1 MPSFFTTKPR
11 RWKSSKMINQPTYFE
26 AQQWAFSYVTAHN
39 GYQEDATWLLRASH
53 EWDETALLVHL
64 RAPMP
69 VAEWRQY
76 QTNVQRMCAG
86 CPPQQLVG
94 KAPFFGRWF
103 TVTTD
108 TLIPRVETGDL
119 VEWILAD
126 YPENEEKRVA
136 DLGTGSG
143 NIGITLK
150 LARPKW
156 QVTLTD
162 ISPQA
167 ARVAQANARRLGA
180 AVDVVVG
187 DLTAPLTGQYDVLVM
202 NPPYI
207 AVSEQSQMDAS
218 VLAHEPAQALFAP
231 ENGLAVY
238 RRLASEAPRV
248 LSPQGRLYLE
258 IGWHQGPAVQQLFEA
273 QLPTA
278 RVTVRQ
284 DEAGHDRMVR
294 VCLR

>member
-11 RWKSSKMINQPTYFE
+11 RWKSSKMISQPTYFE
-26 AQQWAFSYVTAHN
+26 AQQWAFSYVKAHN
-39 GYQEDATWLLRASH
+39 GYREDATWLLRAPH

-64 RAPMP
+64 RDSMP
-69 VAEWRQY
+69 LAEWQQY
-76 QTNVQRMCAG
+76 QTNVQRVCAG
-86 CPPQQLVG
+86 WPPQQLVG

-103 TVTTD
+103 AVTED

-119 VEWILAD
+119 VEWLLAD
-126 YPENEEKRVA
+126 YPENEEKRVV

-150 LARPKW
+150 LAHPKW

-167 ARVAQANARRLGA
+167 ARVAETNAHRLGA
-180 AVDVVVG
+180 AVNVVVG
-187 DLTAPLTGQYDVLVM
+187 DLIAPLIGQFDVLVM

-207 AVSEQSQMDAS
+207 APSEQAQMDAS
-218 VLAHEPAQALFAP
+218 VLEHEPAQALFAP
-231 ENGLAVY
+231 GNGLAVY
-238 RRLASEAPRV
+238 RRLAVEAPRV
-248 LSPQGRLYLE
+248 LLPHGRIYLE
-258 IGWHQGPAVQQLFEA
+258 IGWHQGEAVRQLFET
-273 QLPTA
+273 QLPA
-278 RVTVRQ
+278 AQVTVRQ

-294 VCLR
+294 MCL